1 MTQENKPT
9 RRDFLVG
16 TAAVV
21 GAAAVATPTPAQAAA
36 PASARIV
43 QIEHSKAHLGKTKL
57 DEPVVKTMIHEALKA
72 YTGAATA
79 VEALGK
85 YFDPKQNIAIK
96 VNTLG
101 SPYSA
106 VNPEVAHELADLFQ
120 QLGSPKNKLR
130 IFDQYQTRMRKGR
143 YRLRRSDS
151 HVWVHKHLGRHGK
164 KIVYTD
170 PTYEKHTV
178 EFHWDESIVWADAV
192 LNLCIP
198 KDHDLT
204 GVTGALKNM
213 AFGVI
218 EPTAERSANK
228 ANPGHYTV
236 VPRFH
241 RNNADP
247 AIAWLYSQPMIK
259 GKVKLIMAD
268 ALRVLYH
275 GGPQD
280 KPRYRLVHNQIWVT
294 EDPVAC
300 DTTILNLVNGMRKD
314 KGMVPVE
321 EALFRGK
328 PRPPRYLKSCV
339 KYGLGVGD
347 ASKITLDKKVIG

>member
-1 MTQENKPT
+1 M
-9 RRDFLVG
+9 VG
-16 TAAVV
+16 SAALV
-21 GAAAVATPTPAQAAA
+21 GAATAAGSSALASDKA
-36 PASARIV
+36 PARIV
-43 QIEHSKAHLGKTKL
+43 QVEHSRASTGKTTI
-57 DEPVVKTMIHEALKA
+57 DVDVAKTMLHEALIA

-79 VEALGK
+79 VEALASR
-85 YFDPKQNIAIK
+85 FDARQKIGIK

-101 SPYSA
+101 SPYSS
-106 VNPEVAHELADLFQ
+106 VNPELAHELADLFVKM
-120 QLGSPKNKLR
+120 GAPKKNVR

-143 YRLRRSDS
+143 YKLRKPKDGI
-151 HVWVHKHLGRHGK
+151 WVHKHLGRYGK
-164 KIVYTD
+164 KQVYVD
-170 PTYEKHTV
+170 PTDGKRTV

-192 LNLCIP
+192 LNFCIP

-213 AFGVI
+213 AMGCV
-218 EPTAERSANK
+218 EPTVERAANK

-241 RNNADP
+241 RNNCDP

-259 GKVKLIMAD
+259 DKVKLIVAD

-280 KPRYRLVHNQIWVT
+280 KPRWRNVHNQIWVT

-300 DTTILNLVNGMRKD
+300 DTTILNLVNGMRK
-314 KGMVPVE
+314 KAGMVPVH

-328 PRPPRYLKSCV
+328 PRPARYLKTCV
-339 KYGLGVGD
+339 EYGLGVGD
-347 ASKITLDKKVIG
+347 PSRITIDKKVLG